1 LEQVQ
6 FDIESVENM
15 HQETMVVVSARLNG
29 LEKLWF
35 HSWLTRTGILYGF
48 AAASAAAAFRFARM
62 SHRDLT
68 EWVHIR

>member
-1 LEQVQ
+1 
-6 FDIESVENM
+6 
-15 HQETMVVVSARLNG
+15 MVPQLANTDGDS
-29 LEKLWF
+29 LW
-35 HSWLTRTGILYGF
+35 ILYGF